1 MANPVLT
8 DLSDCPGTAERSALP
23 AATELER
30 LEMELLLLAIY
41 RHHGFD
47 FRAYAPASLHRRIR
61 KNMESARARTISG
74 LMELVLHEPAAM
86 QRLLHDLSV
95 NVTAMFR
102 DPSFFLEFRKT
113 VVPLLRTYPTVRIW
127 HAGCST
133 GEEVYAM
140 AILLEE
146 EGLYDR
152 CRIYATDMDS
162 TVLDQARQGIFALA
176 RMKEYTANYFQAGG
190 KLSLSEYYTAKYD
203 GALFAPRLV
212 KNVLFTQHNLAMD
225 RGFSEFNVIVCRNV
239 LIYFNRELKNQ
250 VLGLFSE
257 SLAKLGVLCL
267 GRKESLRFTAFEEA
281 YTELSARERI
291 YRRTK
296 CTGVT
301 TW

>member
-1 MANPVLT
+1 MADVNEPDEL
-8 DLSDCPGTAERSALP
+8 DAATAASLRRFTSAT
-23 AATELER
+23 TELER

-47 FRAYAPASLHRRIR
+47 FRSYAPASLHRRIR
-61 KNMESARARTISG
+61 RHMENARVATISG
-74 LMELVLHEPAAM
+74 LTELILHDPSAL

-102 DPSFFLEFRKT
+102 DPTFFAEFRRS

-140 AILLEE
+140 SILLEE

-162 TVLDQARQGIFALA
+162 TVLDHARQGIFPLS
-176 RMKEYTANYFQAGG
+176 RMKEYTSNYFLGGG
-190 KLSLSEYYTAKYD
+190 KRSLSDYFTAKYD
-203 GALFAPRLV
+203 GALFAPRLA

-225 RGFSEFNVIVCRNV
+225 RGFSEFNVIICRNV
-239 LIYFNRELKNQ
+239 LIYFDRSLKDHTLN
-250 VLGLFSE
+250 LFSE
-257 SLAKLGVLCL
+257 SFATLGVLCL
-267 GRKESLRFTAFEEA
+267 GRKESLRFTAFEHEFSA
-281 YTELSARERI
+281 ISARERI
-291 YRRTK
+291 YRRNR
-296 CTGVT
+296 
-301 TW
+301 

>member
-1 MANPVLT
+1 MAGANQLGDV
-8 DLSDCPGTAERSALP
+8 DSASAL
-23 AATELER
+23 AAQRFTTATTELER
-30 LEMELLLLAIY
+30 LEMELLLLAIF

-47 FRAYAPASLHRRIR
+47 FRSYAQASLHRRVR
-61 KNMESARARTISG
+61 KHMEAMRIPTISR
-74 LMELVLHEPAAM
+74 LTELILHDPGAL

-102 DPSFFLEFRKT
+102 DPTFFSEFRST

-162 TVLDQARQGIFALA
+162 TVLDHARQGIFPLA
-176 RMKEYTANYFQAGG
+176 RMKEYTANYFLGGG
-190 KLSLSEYYTAKYD
+190 KRSLSDYYTAKYD
-203 GALFAPRLV
+203 GALFAPRLA

-225 RGFSEFNVIVCRNV
+225 RGFSEFNVILCRNV
-239 LIYFNRELKNQ
+239 LIYFDRSLKDHA
-250 VLGLFSE
+250 LSLFSD
-257 SLAKLGVLCL
+257 SLATLGVLCL
-267 GRKESLRFTAFEEA
+267 GRKESLRFSDLEHEFSA
-281 YTELSARERI
+281 LSERERI
-291 YRRTK
+291 YRRNK
-296 CTGVT
+296 
-301 TW
+301 

>member
-1 MANPVLT
+1 MTVANHPGEVDSASEARVLRF
-8 DLSDCPGTAERSALP
+8 LSGT
-23 AATELER
+23 TELER

-47 FRAYAPASLHRRIR
+47 FRSYAPASLHRRIR
-61 KNMESARARTISG
+61 RHMENVHVPTISR
-74 LMELVLHEPAAM
+74 LTELILHEPNAL

-102 DPSFFLEFRKT
+102 DPTFFAEFRNS

-140 AILLEE
+140 SILLEE

-162 TVLDQARQGIFALA
+162 TVLDHARQGIFPVS
-176 RMKEYTANYFQAGG
+176 RMKEYTSNYFAAGG
-190 KLSLSEYYTAKYD
+190 KRSLSDYFTAKYD
-203 GALFAPRLV
+203 GALFAPRLA

-239 LIYFNRELKNQ
+239 LIYFDRALKDHT
-250 VLGLFSE
+250 LSLFSE
-257 SLAKLGVLCL
+257 SLSTLGVLCL
-267 GRKESLRFTAFEEA
+267 GRKESLRFTAFENE
-281 YTELSARERI
+281 YTAISARERI
-291 YRRTK
+291 YRRNK
-296 CTGVT
+296 
-301 TW
+301 

>member
-1 MANPVLT
+1 MAAIPTPDFVT
-8 DLSDCPGTAERSALP
+8 V
-23 AATELER
+23 AATAASEARAQRFASATSDLER

-61 KNMESARARTISG
+61 RHLEAAHVSTISG
-74 LMELVLHEPAAM
+74 LTELILHEPAAL

-102 DPSFFLEFRKT
+102 DPSFFAEFRST

-140 AILLEE
+140 SILLEE
-146 EGLYDR
+146 EGLSER

-162 TVLDQARQGIFALA
+162 TVLDHAQQGIFPLS
-176 RMKEYTANYFQAGG
+176 RMKEYTSNYFLAGG
-190 KLSLSEYYTAKYD
+190 KRSLSDYYTAKYD
-203 GALFAPRLV
+203 GALFAPRLS

-225 RGFSEFNVIVCRNV
+225 RCFSEFNVIVCRNV
-239 LIYFNRELKNQ
+239 LIYFDRTLKDHS
-250 VLGLFSE
+250 LGLFSE
-257 SLAKLGVLCL
+257 SLATLGVLCL
-267 GRKESLRFTAFEEA
+267 GRKESLRFTAFEAEFNA
-281 YTELSARERI
+281 LSERERI
-291 YRRTK
+291 FRRNR
-296 CTGVT
+296 
-301 TW
+301 

>member
-1 MANPVLT
+1 MVGRS
-8 DLSDCPGTAERSALP
+8 DLDLP
-23 AATELER
+23 AARANEARVRQFTTTTSELER
-30 LEMELLLLAIY
+30 LEMDLLLLAIY

-61 KNMESARARTISG
+61 RHMENARVSTISG
-74 LMELVLHEPAAM
+74 LTELILHEPAAL

-102 DPSFFLEFRKT
+102 DPSFFLEFRKD

-146 EGLYDR
+146 EGLLDR

-162 TVLDQARQGIFALA
+162 TVLDHARQGIFPLS
-176 RMKEYTANYFQAGG
+176 RMKEYTSNYFLGGG
-190 KLSLSEYYTAKYD
+190 KQSLSDYYTAKYD
-203 GALFAPRLV
+203 GALFAPRLA

-239 LIYFNRELKNQ
+239 LIYFDRTLKDHA
-250 VLGLFSE
+250 LSLFSD
-257 SLAKLGVLCL
+257 SLATLGILCL
-267 GRKESLRFTAFEEA
+267 GRKESLRFTAFEE
-281 YTELSARERI
+281 EFSVLSARERI
-291 YRRTK
+291 YRRNK
-296 CTGVT
+296 
-301 TW
+301 

>member
-1 MANPVLT
+1 MADSTLPSLANW
-8 DLSDCPGTAERSALP
+8 LSEARAQRFSSA
-23 AATELER
+23 TSELER
-30 LEMELLLLAIY
+30 LEMDLLLVAIY

-61 KNMESARARTISG
+61 GHMESAGVSTISR
-74 LMELVLHEPAAM
+74 LTELVLHQPTAM

-102 DPSFFLEFRKT
+102 DPAFFLEFRRT

-146 EGLYDR
+146 EGLYER

-162 TVLDQARQGIFALA
+162 TVLDHARQGIFPLS
-176 RMKEYTANYFQAGG
+176 RMKEYTSNYFLGGG
-190 KLSLSEYYTAKYD
+190 KRSLSEYYTAKYD
-203 GALFAPRLV
+203 GALFAPRLA

-225 RGFSEFNVIVCRNV
+225 RGFSEFNVILCRNV
-239 LIYFNRELKNQ
+239 LIYFDRSLKDH
-250 VLGLFSE
+250 VLQLFSE
-257 SLAKLGVLCL
+257 SFATLGVLCL
-267 GRKESLRFTAFEEA
+267 GRKESLRFTAFEHDFS
-281 YTELSARERI
+281 TLSSREKI
-291 YRRTK
+291 YRRNQ
-296 CTGVT
+296 
-301 TW
+301 

>member
-1 MANPVLT
+1 MADANH
-8 DLSDCPGTAERSALP
+8 PGDFDAASAASVRNFTL
-23 AATELER
+23 ATTELER
-30 LEMELLLLAIY
+30 LEMELLLLAIF

-61 KNMESARARTISG
+61 RHMENAHVPTISR
-74 LMELVLHEPAAM
+74 LTELILHDPTAL

-102 DPSFFLEFRKT
+102 DPTFFAEFRRS

-140 AILLEE
+140 SIMLEE
-146 EGLYDR
+146 EGLYER

-162 TVLDQARQGIFALA
+162 TVLDHARQGIFPVS
-176 RMKEYTANYFQAGG
+176 RMKEYTSNYFLAGG
-190 KLSLSEYYTAKYD
+190 KRSLSDYFTAKYD
-203 GALFAPRLV
+203 GALFAPRLA

-239 LIYFNRELKNQ
+239 LIYFDRTLKDRT
-250 VLGLFSE
+250 LSLFSE
-257 SLAKLGVLCL
+257 SFATLGVLCL
-267 GRKESLRFTAFEEA
+267 GRKESLRFTAFEHEFTA
-281 YTELSARERI
+281 LSARERI
-291 YRRTK
+291 YRRSR
-296 CTGVT
+296 
-301 TW
+301 

>member
-1 MANPVLT
+1 MVFNPSRSGDPVVEARRQRF
-8 DLSDCPGTAERSALP
+8 TAAT
-23 AATELER
+23 TELER

-61 KNMESARARTISG
+61 RHMEHAPVSSISG
-74 LMELVLHEPAAM
+74 LTELILHEPAAL

-102 DPSFFLEFRKT
+102 DPSFFAEFRQT

-140 AILLEE
+140 SILLEE
-146 EGLYDR
+146 EGLYER

-162 TVLDQARQGIFALA
+162 TVLDQARQGIFPLA
-176 RMKEYTANYFQAGG
+176 RMKEYTSNYFLGGG
-190 KLSLSEYYTAKYD
+190 KRSLSDYFIAKYD
-203 GALFAPRLV
+203 GALFAPRLA

-239 LIYFNRELKNQ
+239 LIYFDRTLKNHA
-250 VLGLFSE
+250 LGLFSD
-257 SLAKLGVLCL
+257 SFATLGVLCL
-267 GRKESLRFTAFEEA
+267 GRKESLQFTAFEQDFSV
-281 YTELSARERI
+281 LSARERI
-291 YRRTK
+291 YRRHK
-296 CTGVT
+296 
-301 TW
+301 

>member
-1 MANPVLT
+1 M
-8 DLSDCPGTAERSALP
+8 
-23 AATELER
+23 AATNQPGDFDSANEASVRGYTTAISELER

-47 FRAYAPASLHRRIR
+47 FRSYAPASLHRRIR
-61 KNMESARARTISG
+61 RHMENTHVPTISR
-74 LMELVLHEPAAM
+74 LTELVLHDASAL

-102 DPSFFLEFRKT
+102 DPSFFAEFRSL

-162 TVLDQARQGIFALA
+162 TVLDHARQGIFPLA
-176 RMKEYTANYFQAGG
+176 RLNEHTANYFLGGG
-190 KLSLSEYYTAKYD
+190 KRSLSDYYTAKYD
-203 GALFAPRLV
+203 GALYVPRLA
-212 KNVLFTQHNLAMD
+212 KNVLFTQHTQAMD
-225 RGFSEFNVIVCRNV
+225 RSFCKF
-239 LIYFNRELKNQ
+239 
-250 VLGLFSE
+250 
-257 SLAKLGVLCL
+257 
-267 GRKESLRFTAFEEA
+267 
-281 YTELSARERI
+281 
-291 YRRTK
+291 
-296 CTGVT
+296 
-301 TW
+301 

>member
-1 MANPVLT
+1 MAGPNHQNEVDT
-8 DLSDCPGTAERSALP
+8 ASERRAERFAI
-23 AATELER
+23 ATTELER

-47 FRAYAPASLHRRIR
+47 FRSYAPASLHRRIR
-61 KNMESARARTISG
+61 KHMDSAHVATISG
-74 LMELVLHEPAAM
+74 LTELILHEPTAL

-102 DPSFFLEFRKT
+102 DPTFFAEFRKS

-140 AILLEE
+140 SILLEE

-162 TVLDQARQGIFALA
+162 TVLDHARQGIFPLS
-176 RMKEYTANYFQAGG
+176 RMKEYTSNYFLGGG
-190 KLSLSEYYTAKYD
+190 KRSLSDYFIAKYD
-203 GALFAPRLV
+203 GALFAPRLA

-225 RGFSEFNVIVCRNV
+225 RGFSEFNVILCRNV
-239 LIYFNRELKNQ
+239 LIYFDRTLKNHA
-250 VLGLFSE
+250 LNLFSE
-257 SLAKLGVLCL
+257 SLATLGILCL
-267 GRKESLRFTAFEEA
+267 GRKESLRFTDFEDEFSA
-281 YTELSARERI
+281 LSARERI
-291 YRRTK
+291 YRRNK
-296 CTGVT
+296 
-301 TW
+301 

>member
-1 MANPVLT
+1 MAG
-8 DLSDCPGTAERSALP
+8 SDIPSLANWMSEARALRFSTATS
-23 AATELER
+23 ELER
-30 LEMELLLLAIY
+30 LEMDLLLIAIH

-61 KNMESARARTISG
+61 RHMESTGVSTISA
-74 LMELVLHEPAAM
+74 LTEQILHQPVAM
-86 QRLLHDLSV
+86 QGLLHDLSV

-102 DPSFFLEFRKT
+102 DPSFFLEFRAL

-146 EGLYDR
+146 EGLYER

-162 TVLDQARQGIFALA
+162 TVLDHARQGIFPLS
-176 RMKEYTANYFQAGG
+176 RMKEYTSNYFLGGG
-190 KLSLSEYYTAKYD
+190 KRSLNEYYTAKYD
-203 GALFAPRLV
+203 GALFAPRLA

-239 LIYFNRELKNQ
+239 LIYFDRTLKDH
-250 VLGLFSE
+250 VLDLFSE
-257 SLAKLGVLCL
+257 SFATLGVLCL
-267 GRKESLRFTAFEEA
+267 GRKESLRFTAYEHEFSA
-281 YTELSARERI
+281 LSVREKI
-291 YRRTK
+291 YRRNK
-296 CTGVT
+296 
-301 TW
+301 

>member
-1 MANPVLT
+1 MAAIPTPDFVT
-8 DLSDCPGTAERSALP
+8 V
-23 AATELER
+23 AATAASEARAQRFASATSDLER

-61 KNMESARARTISG
+61 RHLEAAHVSTISG
-74 LMELVLHEPAAM
+74 LTELILHEPAAL

-102 DPSFFLEFRKT
+102 DPSFFAEFRNT

-140 AILLEE
+140 SILLEE
-146 EGLYDR
+146 EGLSER

-162 TVLDQARQGIFALA
+162 TVLDHAQQGIFPLS
-176 RMKEYTANYFQAGG
+176 RMKEYTSNYFLAGG
-190 KLSLSEYYTAKYD
+190 KRSLSDYYTAKYD
-203 GALFAPRLV
+203 GALFAPRLS

-225 RGFSEFNVIVCRNV
+225 RCFSEFNVIVCRNV
-239 LIYFNRELKNQ
+239 LIYFDRTLKDHS
-250 VLGLFSE
+250 LGLFSE
-257 SLAKLGVLCL
+257 SLATLGVLCL
-267 GRKESLRFTAFEEA
+267 GRKESLRFTAFEAEFNA
-281 YTELSARERI
+281 LSERERI
-291 YRRTK
+291 FRRNR
-296 CTGVT
+296 
-301 TW
+301 